1 VQFILDISTTFVVY
15 NLHRCTA
22 ETCMI
27 SMCIFRYVQDR
38 VRVSIEFVG
47 HLHWDMIRGLV
58 LRATE

>member
-1 VQFILDISTTFVVY
+1 
-15 NLHRCTA
+15 
-22 ETCMI
+22 MI